1 MFSLCITATDLPQTI
16 GQKEILSSSSFNSN
30 VTNDFLTYSNFAY
43 GVKIKYPYGWEQRE
57 NNGNIINFPNDPI
70 VVFYSPKEKELSN
83 YPAELKISVSN
94 SSLLSQYVHAINDIK
109 ANPNL
114 KLIGSHNTTIANH
127 HACKLV
133 YEQKVDTGRNISIEQ
148 VTKILIEGSNTLYTI
163 TYATQESSRH
173 YSEYIKIGQKMI
185 DSFEISFARTFNPMV
200 IIDGKLENGEWTNVY
215 PKVPGIIR
223 IPESFSLT
231 LINRTELLPIN
242 YNITLRGIGDDNNMY
257 LLVKI
262 EEPPTSNADTIPTL
276 LFDPGAGQIND
287 MLRIYPTSQYTSGT
301 SPFED
306 GFLNNTATNR
316 FQEDILY
323 GGTRDGFAEI
333 SFSNGTEIF
342 EIGHPLCSG
351 DKYDICASPDT
362 AVGFSF
368 MMNTT
373 DDSTLW
379 NPSAKLAFSSAFGL
393 YYQQRSA
400 VPGTFISPP
409 VYFVLGTFERFN
421 TAVER
426 EIYLKVLNQDE
437 ADTFLKAPTK
447 ELLMKILRGASHDD
461 LLKLL
466 RAFSAD
472 ESIAFSKVLDA
483 EHARAE
489 ILNKLTLSERTEISN
504 KLSSSSR

>member
-1 MFSLCITATDLPQTI
+1 
-16 GQKEILSSSSFNSN
+16 
-30 VTNDFLTYSNFAY
+30 
-43 GVKIKYPYGWEQRE
+43 
-57 NNGNIINFPNDPI
+57 
-70 VVFYSPKEKELSN
+70 
-83 YPAELKISVSN
+83 
-94 SSLLSQYVHAINDIK
+94 
-109 ANPNL
+109 
-114 KLIGSHNTTIANH
+114 
-127 HACKLV
+127 
-133 YEQKVDTGRNISIEQ
+133 
-148 VTKILIEGSNTLYTI
+148 
-163 TYATQESSRH
+163 
-173 YSEYIKIGQKMI
+173 MI
-185 DSFEISFARTFNPMV
+185 DSFEISFARTFNPQ
-200 IIDGKLENGEWTNVY
+200 ITIDGKLENGEWKNVY
-215 PKVPGIIR
+215 PKVPDLIH
-223 IPESFSLT
+223 IPESLSLT

-262 EEPPTSNADTIPTL
+262 KGPPTSNAGTITTL

-287 MLRIYPTSQYTSGT
+287 MLRIYPTSQYTNGK

-306 GFLNNTATNR
+306 GFLNNTANR
-316 FQEDILY
+316 FQEDIIY

-351 DKYDICASPDT
+351 DKYDICVSPDT

-368 MMNTT
+368 MLNTT
-373 DDSTLW
+373 DDSAIW

-400 VPGTFISPP
+400 LPATSIVTP
-409 VYFVLGTFERFN
+409 VYFVLSTFERFN
-421 TAVER
+421 TPAER

-437 ADTFLKAPTK
+437 ADTFLKTPTK

-472 ESIAFSKVLDA
+472 EGIALSKVLDA

-489 ILNKLTLSERTEISN
+489 ISN
-504 KLSSSSR
+504 KLLSSS